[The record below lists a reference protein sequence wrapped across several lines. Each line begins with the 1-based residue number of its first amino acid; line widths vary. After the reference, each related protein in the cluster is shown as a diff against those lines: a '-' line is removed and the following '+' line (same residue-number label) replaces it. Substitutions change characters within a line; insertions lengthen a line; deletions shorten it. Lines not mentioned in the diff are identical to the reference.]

1 MRLFSPAFL
10 FILTLAGSLT
20 GCATLQSG
28 GFTVDKSSTEHAF
41 EVVKNRASFE
51 LECPKDKIEV
61 TVLNA
66 EGTPARATQIGVL
79 GCGHKA
85 VYVASYS
92 GWVMNSEGGKAK

>member
-1 MRLFSPAFL
+1 MRLFSPASL
-10 FILTLAGSLT
+10 GILTLGASLT

-28 GFTVDKSSTEHAF
+28 GFTVDQSSTEHAF

-51 LECPKDKIEV
+51 LECPKDKIEL
-61 TVLNA
+61 TVLNV
-66 EGTPARATQIGVL
+66 EGIPARAVQIGVS

-85 VYVASYS
+85 VYVSSYS